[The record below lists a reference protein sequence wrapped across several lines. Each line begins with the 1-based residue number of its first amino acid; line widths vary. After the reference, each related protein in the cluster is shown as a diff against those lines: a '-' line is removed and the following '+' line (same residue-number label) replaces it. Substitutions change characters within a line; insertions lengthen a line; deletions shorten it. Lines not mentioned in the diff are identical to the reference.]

1 MNDPILSRV
10 GMARR
15 AGLVSPGFECV
26 KSSLKANVAK
36 LVIIASDVSAKTE
49 KEVRYFSGGKV
60 PVVRIDKTIFEITN
74 AIGTKA
80 GVVSVND
87 DGFAKAILKN
97 LPQEQL

>member
-1 MNDPILSRV
+1 MNDPILSRL

-15 AGLVSPGFECV
+15 AGLVSPGFECA
-26 KSSLKANVAK
+26 KNSLKCGVAK
-36 LVIIASDVSAKTE
+36 LVLVASDVSAKTE
-49 KEVRYFSGGKV
+49 KEIRFFSGGKI
-60 PVVRIDKTIFEITN
+60 PVVRIDKTIFEVTN

-97 LPQEQL
+97 LPEEQS